1 MAEKN
6 LIHLTKL
13 DSNYD
18 WNSDIDI
25 MMNRRFRKVLLP
37 IIQRVLPSIIAQQ
50 LIGIQPMTGPVASV
64 YSLRYSYG
72 SGNEF
77 ICIIRDCTFIKN
89 GGIEIDRL

>member
-37 IIQRVLPSIIAQQ
+37 IIRRVLPNVMAQQ
-50 LIGIQPMTGPVASV
+50 LLGVQPMTGPIASIF
-64 YSLRYSYG
+64 SLRYRYG
-72 SGNEF
+72 IDNEF
-77 ICIIRDCTFIKN
+77 SCIIRDCTLEEN
-89 GGIEIDRL
+89 GGTELGRI